1 MLPVAGYTC
10 SPCEE
15 LGLAGN
21 PYEPNGCRALRHSCW
36 RLTPLQCDPLRR
48 RQCNAPGVQCPH
60 CPHSFVCSASTSA
73 ALAHPSSYPPPRG
86 ECPLRGVCTAATCG
100 PGRTSPLSYTYVFGD
115 PERNCM
121 DLGILPLVSI
131 VDLRFRS
138 WGLSSSEFEL
148 SIASSCPPSCNRLFP
163 SHRPSGTVCRRRP
176 GLRAPNFGARQHLAS
191 ASVCHIEEHGPRR
204 TRLALKLSC
213 RSFRYIRP
221 TLGAVIRS

>member
-15 LGLAGN
+15 LGLADN
-21 PYEPNGCRALRHSCW
+21 PYEPNGCRALRHPCW

-48 RQCNAPGVQCPH
+48 RQCNAPGV
-60 CPHSFVCSASTSA
+60 
-73 ALAHPSSYPPPRG
+73 
-86 ECPLRGVCTAATCG
+86 
-100 PGRTSPLSYTYVFGD
+100 PLSYTHVFGD

-148 SIASSCPPSCNRLFP
+148 SIASSCPPPATGFFQAIDPPVP
-163 SHRPSGTVCRRRP
+163 SAGGGPGCGRRTSGAHP
-176 GLRAPNFGARQHLAS
+176 HLAS
-191 ASVCHIEEHGPRR
+191 ASVCHREEHGPRR

-213 RSFRYIRP
+213 RFLRYIRP

>member
-1 MLPVAGYTC
+1 VAGYTC

-15 LGLAGN
+15 LGLADN
-21 PYEPNGCRALRHSCW
+21 PYEPNGCRALRHPCW

-73 ALAHPSSYPPPRG
+73 AVAHSSSYPPPRG

-148 SIASSCPPSCNRLFP
+148 SIASSCPPPATGFFQAIDPPVP
-163 SHRPSGTVCRRRP
+163 SAGGGPGCGRRTSGAHP
-176 GLRAPNFGARQHLAS
+176 HLAS
-191 ASVCHIEEHGPRR
+191 ASVCHREEHGPRR

-213 RSFRYIRP
+213 RFLRYIRP